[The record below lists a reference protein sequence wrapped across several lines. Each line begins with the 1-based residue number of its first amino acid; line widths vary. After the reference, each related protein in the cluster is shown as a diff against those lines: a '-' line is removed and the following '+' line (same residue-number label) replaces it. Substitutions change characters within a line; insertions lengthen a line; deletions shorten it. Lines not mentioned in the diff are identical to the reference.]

1 MFVFNF
7 KERKS
12 QICTKE
18 RCVCLFLFSW
28 QVTLFPPHHR
38 NSSYQVQQAVL
49 SLHLA
54 LPLSAAWHIR
64 DDCSLQLFRFPF
76 LPLLSLLLPLLS
88 SYEHLKA
95 QSLDW
100 ISPQNSRLTYPA
112 AMCLS
117 SQITT
122 HPQQH
127 SWSSLNITGVFP
139 PLALR
144 KESLFSHLLN
154 YVYSY
159 LFDQT

>member
-18 RCVCLFLFSW
+18 RCVCLSVLMAGNL
-28 QVTLFPPHHR
+28 VPTTPPKQLLPSAA
-38 NSSYQVQQAVL
+38 SSSQP
-49 SLHLA
+49 SSRS
-54 LPLSAAWHIR
+54 PSLSAAWHIR